1 VIGKCAARHNA
12 GIAAIEANSE
22 GERAVTAFRI
32 LLIVLWATIVGY
44 TAVVIANHG
53 IGLLDVFFG
62 DMATMGWPG
71 QFNLDFMSLLTLSG
85 LWVAWRH
92 QFSSAGMV
100 LGALAFFGGGLFL
113 TTYLFI
119 VSVQARGDMR
129 EVLLGKARA
138 AA

>member
-1 VIGKCAARHNA
+1 MT
-12 GIAAIEANSE
+12 S
-22 GERAVTAFRI
+22 FRI

-62 DMATMGWPG
+62 DMAAMGWPG
-71 QFNLDFMSLLTLSG
+71 QFNLDFTSLLTLSG

-92 QFSSAGMV
+92 QFSSAGIA